1 MKHRP
6 VLALAA
12 LLLPAACGGDAG
24 TGRLED
30 PGRWRPAES
39 GAPRLAALEE
49 CDDSTGQIMRLRG
62 YPARPS
68 PETPQYRYRAQ
79 WFAKCMRDKGYEDG
93 GYEDGGYEDGSYGD
107 GGGPD

>member
-1 MKHRP
+1 MKHGPAP
-6 VLALAA
+6 VLAIILAA

-24 TGRLED
+24 TGTGAGRLED

-49 CDDSTGQIMRLRG
+49 CDDSTGRIMRLRG

-93 GYEDGGYEDGSYGD
+93 S
-107 GGGPD
+107 